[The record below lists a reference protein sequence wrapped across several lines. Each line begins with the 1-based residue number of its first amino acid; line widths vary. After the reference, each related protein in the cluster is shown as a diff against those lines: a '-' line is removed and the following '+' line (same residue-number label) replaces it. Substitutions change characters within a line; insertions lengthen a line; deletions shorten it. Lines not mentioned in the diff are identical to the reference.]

1 MGHPKKQ
8 KKKYETPLRPWNK
21 ARIESEKAIL
31 EKFGIRRK
39 KEIWKTESIL
49 RNIRRRARELLA
61 KSDEKKEKE
70 LFAKLN
76 NMNIHCSKLDDVL
89 GITLEDVLSRRLQT
103 IVYKKGI
110 ANTPLHAR
118 QLIVHGHV
126 LVDDRKVKWP
136 SYIVGSG
143 EEDAISLDQT
153 LAAKMVKEEV
163 KK

>member
-8 KKKYETPLRPWNK
+8 KRKYETPLRPWSK
-21 ARIESEKAIL
+21 SRIESEKDIL
-31 EKFGIRRK
+31 DKFGIRRK
-39 KEIWKTESIL
+39 REIWKTESIL

-76 NMNIHCSKLDDVL
+76 TMNIHCSKLDDVL
-89 GITLEDVLSRRLQT
+89 SIKLEDVLSRRLQT

-110 ANTPLHAR
+110 ANTPRHAR
-118 QLIVHGHV
+118 QLIVHGHI
-126 LVDDRKVKWP
+126 LVSNKKVKWP
-136 SYIVGSG
+136 SYLVGRG
-143 EEDAISLDQT
+143 EEDTISLDPI
-153 LAAKMVKEEV
+153 LAAKFVKAEV